1 MVTSF
6 SIPEAIQVAHYW
18 KFRCDLPYHVAVAH
32 TSDLMT
38 HSIVPTFLREWI
50 NHVKVS
56 TQRADR
62 AAVVQYLINLLETI
76 P

>member
-18 KFRCDLPYHVAVAH
+18 KFKCPLAYYHALDHA
-32 TSDLMT
+32 SDLMT
-38 HSIVPTFLREWI
+38 HNIVPPFLRDWI
-50 NHVKVS
+50 DHVKV
-56 TQRADR
+56 TTKRDDR
-62 AAVVQYLINLLETI
+62 AAVVQYLINRLEEI